1 LVMADWVTVVA
12 PRDPWP
18 FSTVT
23 VDDLEALV
31 ADGLLRP
38 LSGDPQPD
46 WMAPSSGAAP
56 SPPSG
61 YVLSFVFFHE
71 QGFGVPASRFMRAI
85 LHFYEV
91 ELHNLNPNSI
101 AQAALFAAVCE
112 GFLGI
117 DPHWDLWTHLFSA
130 EPFALTKRERRVR
143 MAVRAG
149 GCILQLRQARA
160 QQYIPAI
167 LVSSNKGWQRRWF
180 YLRNNDGRLPSF
192 SQRVVTA
199 AGSNWRYGTPRDR
212 QKNLQPLLEALQ
224 ELRDGGL
231 TTAGVVAAI
240 HRRRVLPLTERWLL
254 LSEMTPGVDLE
265 GSQMS
270 SVPLPA
276 DDLHRRVA
284 GTVGRLDA
292 GDLTQPS
299 MRPERGCIS
308 LMSVRSFFLL
318 CVKLPL
324 VLIAEISVRLQELGF
339 HKPSLPPVPE
349 DAVDRAVRRV
359 AAEKKK
365 EKKDAKK
372 AQARERMQAR
382 DALERRRRKQERDGL
397 PREPS
402 PETPDDDDD
411 DDDEDDEDG
420 DMAARLGLSLDLRL
434 GQGSSSQPPSGLAP
448 SVSRA
453 GVSGSRS
460 EEQGQAEGVLD
471 PLAEVVEVTPGSQAD
486 PPVPKELLP
495 VPAAQEADP
504 QVAMSAP
511 GRTVPSAP
519 RAPEAGMVPKPAA
532 GQTLVVPAG
541 TEARGASPQARLIMA
556 RSG

>member
-1 LVMADWVTVVA
+1 
-12 PRDPWP
+12 
-18 FSTVT
+18 
-23 VDDLEALV
+23 
-31 ADGLLRP
+31 
-38 LSGDPQPD
+38 
-46 WMAPSSGAAP
+46 
-56 SPPSG
+56 
-61 YVLSFVFFHE
+61 
-71 QGFGVPASRFMRAI
+71 
-85 LHFYEV
+85 
-91 ELHNLNPNSI
+91 
-101 AQAALFAAVCE
+101 
-112 GFLGI
+112 
-117 DPHWDLWTHLFSA
+117 
-130 EPFALTKRERRVR
+130 LTTGKKRVR

-149 GCILQLRQARA
+149 GCILQLRKAHA

-180 YLRNNDGRLPSF
+180 YLRNDDGRLPLF

-199 AGSNWRYGTPRDR
+199 SGSNWRYGTPRDR

-231 TTAGVVAAI
+231 TAAGVVAAI
-240 HRRRVLPLTERWLL
+240 HRRRVLPLTEQRLL
-254 LSEMTPGVDLE
+254 LAEMTLGVDLE

-292 GDLTQPS
+292 SALTQLP
-299 MRPERGCIS
+299 MRPEHGCMS
-308 LMSVRSFFLL
+308 LVSVCSFFLL
-318 CVKLPL
+318 VSDCPWFSQPRLFFC
-324 VLIAEISVRLQELGF
+324 LQEVGF

-349 DAVDRAVRRV
+349 DAVDRAARRV

-372 AQARERMQAR
+372 ARAHERMRAR
-382 DALERRRRKQERDGL
+382 DALERRRRQQERDGL

-402 PETPDDDDD
+402 PETPDDDDG
-411 DDDEDDEDG
+411 DDDEDD
-420 DMAARLGLSLDLRL
+420 DMAARLGLSPDLRL

-453 GVSGSRS
+453 GASGSRYG
-460 EEQGQAEGVLD
+460 EQGQAEGVPD
-471 PLAEVVEVTPGSQAD
+471 PLAEVIEVTPGSQAD
-486 PPVPKELLP
+486 PPVPEEPLP
-495 VPAAQEADP
+495 MPTAQEADP
-504 QVAMSAP
+504 QVAVSSP

-519 RAPEAGMVPKPAA
+519 QAPEAGMVPKPAA
-532 GQTLVVPAG
+532 GQTSVVPAG
-541 TEARGASPQARLIMA
+541 IEARGASPQARLVVA